1 MSDKTDKA
9 TVFEFA
15 ARYVHFLKGF
25 VGNQH
30 DKVKSAFYV
39 IFTSS
44 NDTLFYINFVS
55 SHVYLKTTQSFLSSP
70 IGFPSEV

>member
-1 MSDKTDKA
+1 MIIFISRARIKDACDVLRKLVPGMSDKTDKA

-30 DKVKSAFYV
+30 DKVIKSALQ
-39 IFTSS
+39 IILT
-44 NDTLFYINFVS
+44 
-55 SHVYLKTTQSFLSSP
+55 
-70 IGFPSEV
+70 

>member
-30 DKVKSAFYV
+30 DKVIKSALHISFSLEV
-39 IFTSS
+39 IRLYFTICII
-44 NDTLFYINFVS
+44 TCLFETN
-55 SHVYLKTTQSFLSSP
+55 
-70 IGFPSEV
+70 

>member
-30 DKVKSAFYV
+30 DKVIKSALHV
-39 IFTSS
+39 ILTWS
-44 NDTLFYINFVS
+44 NQTLFYNLYHYMSIWNQL
-55 SHVYLKTTQSFLSSP
+55 SHF
-70 IGFPSEV
+70 FPLQ

>member
-44 NDTLFYINFVS
+44 NDTLFYILYHHMS
-55 SHVYLKTTQSFLSSP
+55 
-70 IGFPSEV
+70 I